1 MKEVSVSFLKEGS
14 YEEYIKEI
22 NNTNA
27 DYIHFDVMD
36 GKFVERKNLKIK
48 ELKNLLSIS
57 KKKNDV
63 HLMVKKPNK
72 YIRSLKKYNTDYI
85 TVHFEIKN
93 LDKTITKIKKQNKKV
108 GIAINP
114 ETNIEKIYPYLNKID
129 LVLIMGVHPGK
140 SGQKYLKETTD
151 KINKLKEEIKNKK
164 LNTKIEIDGGIN
176 EETLNEVVNAD
187 IVVSASYILNDF
199 SNIDKIK
206 KVA

>member
-1 MKEVSVSFLKEGS
+1 MKEVSISFLKEGS

-93 LDKTITKIKKQNKKV
+93 LDKTIIKIKKQNKKV